1 MTLSPNINNLEADK
15 FEETVDG
22 KTAVRIIGTNDWL
35 NGEIGNK
42 IVITYPSGT
51 TEVYTFKNGATT
63 YKEYTLTYSSASKTE
78 LTLVERTA

>member
-35 NGEIGNK
+35 NGEVGNK
-42 IVITYPSGT
+42 ITVAYPSAT
-51 TEVYTFKNGATT
+51 TETYTYKNGATT
-63 YKEYTLTYSSASKTE
+63 YKVLLVTYTDSTKANVSE
-78 LTLVERTA
+78 VERTA